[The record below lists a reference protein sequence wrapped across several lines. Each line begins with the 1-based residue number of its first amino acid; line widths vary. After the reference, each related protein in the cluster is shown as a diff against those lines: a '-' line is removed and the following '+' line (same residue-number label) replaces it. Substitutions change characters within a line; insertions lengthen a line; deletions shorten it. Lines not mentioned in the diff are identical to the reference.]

1 MAERSQW
8 PQNWLLWATDPR
20 MTEREAAAWCRAWGG
35 EEGVVS
41 LSGPDT
47 TPTVLLRELR
57 SVPMF
62 RDVQPVRLRH
72 AEGAGADVLA
82 ALDAYLQ
89 RPSPTSALLIEVFT
103 DLSRPTGTWK
113 SLLAKVPS
121 RDLRVR
127 SVRSY
132 AEGRARAEGFRLTP
146 EALEGLEEWSQG
158 DPALAARALD
168 LLFLYK
174 VDEKVVD
181 GPDLPALLGAGGTPR
196 QWDAVDAFVRD
207 DAKTLSATLAAIRR
221 DPDAVPLAFLGMVAK
236 QVRSLLYLRS
246 AKAAGRSPRDVDPRE
261 VGFTHPAPVRRLMEN
276 LERWPEERLRRAL
289 GVLYDLDLCLKGG
302 VRDDWGHVERHLLRI
317 LKERVPAPL

>member
-1 MAERSQW
+1 MAERTQW
-8 PQNWLLWATDPR
+8 PKNWILWATDPR

-35 EEGVVS
+35 EDGVLS

-47 TPTVLLRELR
+47 TAADLLRELR

-62 RDVQPVRLRH
+62 REVQPVRLRH
-72 AEGAGADVLA
+72 AEGAEADLLA
-82 ALDAYLQ
+82 ALDAYLD
-89 RPSPTSALLIEVFT
+89 RPSPSSALLIEVAA
-103 DLSRPTGTWK
+103 DLSKPAGVWK
-113 SLLAKVPS
+113 SLLGKVPS

-127 SVRSY
+127 SVRAY
-132 AEGRARAEGFRLTP
+132 AETRAQAEGFRLTP
-146 EALEGLEEWSQG
+146 EALEGLDEWSQG

-174 VDEKVVD
+174 ADEKVVD

-196 QWDAVDAFVRD
+196 QWDAVDAFVRG
-207 DAKTLSATLAAIRR
+207 DARTLAATLAAIRR

-246 AKAAGRSPRDVDPRE
+246 AKASGRSFRDVEPRE
-261 VGFTHPAPVRRLMEN
+261 LGFSHPAPVRRLLEN
-276 LERWPEERLRRAL
+276 LERWPEEKIRRAL
-289 GVLYDLDLCLKGG
+289 GVLYDLDLSLKGG

-317 LKERVPAPL
+317 LKETVPAPP

>member
-1 MAERSQW
+1 MAEHTEW
-8 PQNWLLWATDPR
+8 PRNLILWATDPR

-35 EEGVVS
+35 DEGVLS
-41 LSGPDT
+41 LSGPDASPAT
-47 TPTVLLRELR
+47 LLRELR

-62 RDVQPVRLRH
+62 REVQPVRLRH
-72 AEGAGADVLA
+72 AEGAGADLLA
-82 ALDAYLQ
+82 ALDAYLDS
-89 RPSPTSALLIEVFT
+89 PSPSAALLIEASA
-103 DLSRPTGTWK
+103 DLSKPSGVWK
-113 SLLAKVPS
+113 SLLGKVPS

-127 SVRSY
+127 SVKAY
-132 AEGRARAEGFRLTP
+132 AEFRARSEGFRLTP

-174 VDEKVVD
+174 ADEKVVD

-196 QWDAVDAFVRD
+196 QWDAVDAFVRG
-207 DAKTLSATLAAIRR
+207 DARTLAGMLAAIRR

-246 AKAAGRSPRDVDPRE
+246 AKAAGRNPRE
-261 VGFTHPAPVRRLMEN
+261 VEPRELGFAHPAPVRRLLEN
-276 LERWPEERLRRAL
+276 LDRWPEEKIRRAL

-317 LKERVPAPL
+317 LKETVAAPP